1 MTGQPRVPGSA
12 WRPLKSD
19 KTEQKGSHTICHISP
34 KTSFPSNMIGLYL
47 YLLEIS
53 GNHQDSST
61 PEVRMPSSFT
71 SSPGPRP
78 CRPSWSLASE
88 HQYAQGQCQWRLHTP
103 VDWDT
108 FNHLFSRGFSGFNKT
123 PRKTFVESVH
133 STSSYPNHENRKRSA
148 SQSRTAR
155 TTLSNMFREQ
165 CIHHGITVYRA
176 SNADPKQN
184 HQYSLIRLAEHLAI
198 AGTAPSATSKNP
210 TPGICFPSWPSIWW
224 TFSKAGD
231 VPWHS
236 GTQPASP
243 RKRFSQNCRPGHL
256 SEIPKSK
263 APRHLNLHNMRKLH
277 Q

>member
-19 KTEQKGSHTICHISP
+19 KTEQKGSHTICRISP
-34 KTSFPSNMIGLYL
+34 KNKLSFKHDWFVPIPAGNIWKSSRLFNTRSTHAIPSHFT
-47 YLLEIS
+47 IS
-53 GNHQDSST
+53 PQ
-61 PEVRMPSSFT
+61 
-71 SSPGPRP
+71 GPRP

-133 STSSYPNHENRKRSA
+133 STSSYPNQENRKRSA

-184 HQYSLIRLAEHLAI
+184 HQYSWIRLAEHLAI
-198 AGTAPSATSKNP
+198 AGNS
-210 TPGICFPSWPSIWW
+210 
-224 TFSKAGD
+224 
-231 VPWHS
+231 
-236 GTQPASP
+236 
-243 RKRFSQNCRPGHL
+243 SQCNF
-256 SEIPKSK
+256 
-263 APRHLNLHNMRKLH
+263 
-277 Q
+277 

>member
-1 MTGQPRVPGSA
+1 MNFAATWQANLEFLVRLEGRWSLTKQNKREATLYAAS
-12 WRPLKSD
+12 L
-19 KTEQKGSHTICHISP
+19 P

-108 FNHLFSRGFSGFNKT
+108 FNHLFSRGFSGFKQT

-133 STSSYPNHENRKRSA
+133 STSSYPNQENRKRSA

-165 CIHHGITVYRA
+165 CIHCGVQGIKRW
-176 SNADPKQN
+176 PQ
-184 HQYSLIRLAEHLAI
+184 AE
-198 AGTAPSATSKNP
+198 PS
-210 TPGICFPSWPSIWW
+210 
-224 TFSKAGD
+224 
-231 VPWHS
+231 V
-236 GTQPASP
+236 
-243 RKRFSQNCRPGHL
+243 
-256 SEIPKSK
+256 
-263 APRHLNLHNMRKLH
+263 
-277 Q
+277 

>member
-1 MTGQPRVPGSA
+1 MPTSSSWFGLKAAEVWQNRTKGKPHFVPHLSQKQA
-12 WRPLKSD
+12 FLQTWLVCTYTCWKSSRLFN
-19 KTEQKGSHTICHISP
+19 TRSTHAIPSHFTISP
-34 KTSFPSNMIGLYL
+34 
-47 YLLEIS
+47 
-53 GNHQDSST
+53 Q
-61 PEVRMPSSFT
+61 
-71 SSPGPRP
+71 GPRP
-78 CRPSWSLASE
+78 CRPSWSLASK

-133 STSSYPNHENRKRSA
+133 STSSYPNQENRKRSA

-184 HQYSLIRLAEHLAI
+184 HQYSWIRLAEHLAI
-198 AGTAPSATSKNP
+198 AGTDPSATSKNP

>member
-34 KTSFPSNMIGLYL
+34 KNKLSFKHDWFVPIPA
-47 YLLEIS
+47 

-71 SSPGPRP
+71 ISPQGPRP
-78 CRPSWSLASE
+78 CRPSWSLASK

-108 FNHLFSRGFSGFNKT
+108 FNHSFSGFKQT

-165 CIHHGITVYRA
+165 CIHYGITVYRA
-176 SNADPKQN
+176 SNADPKQ
-184 HQYSLIRLAEHLAI
+184 SI
-198 AGTAPSATSKNP
+198 AGY
-210 TPGICFPSWPSIWW
+210 
-224 TFSKAGD
+224 D
-231 VPWHS
+231 
-236 GTQPASP
+236 
-243 RKRFSQNCRPGHL
+243 L
-256 SEIPKSK
+256 
-263 APRHLNLHNMRKLH
+263 LNILP
-277 Q
+277 